1 MVLSVSGVLLL
12 GVIVFILFRKDGLK
26 VSHLI
31 VCMMFGFYLASTSIA
46 SSIKNSTDSVA
57 SFISG
62 LHF

>member
-31 VCMMFGFYLASTSIA
+31 VCMMFGFYLASTSLA
-46 SSIKNSTDSVA
+46 SSIRNSTDSIA
-57 SFISG
+57 GFISG

>member
-26 VSHLI
+26 ISHLI

-46 SSIKNSTDSVA
+46 SSIRDSTNSIA
-57 SFISG
+57 GFIGG

>member
-26 VSHLI
+26 VSHMI

-46 SSIKNSTDSVA
+46 SSIRDSTDSIA
-57 SFISG
+57 GFIGG